1 MLRFLLQHGRAGLL
15 TTAALGPALFSAA
28 LLSAAVFSAALGACG
43 SPPPKVPE
51 PAPAAEKPSAPLSPV
66 LSEAPSPPVL
76 LREVGFLAPQAALHD
91 PDEDVYLVSNS
102 NGAAG
107 EADGNGFISRV
118 SPEGARVTLKW
129 IDGANGVGLDAPKGM
144 ALWGDKLYV
153 ADINLVRSFDRK
165 TGEPLGKVAILT
177 AHDLDALA
185 VAPDGTLYVSDTG
198 QLGPK
203 TELGKRKGKGKGS
216 EPQAASSDAIY
227 AVDARGVSR
236 LVVKGAELGQPT
248 GLLADAAGLWV
259 ANLSGELYRVAA
271 DGQRA
276 PGIRLPGAGLH
287 GLLETEG
294 GRLVIASAETSTV
307 YVAKGHGGAA
317 AGGATLPEGF
327 EPLITELSSPG
338 QLGYDRRRRQLIVPL
353 VKDDALYIQQIPAR
367 EAR

>member
-15 TTAALGPALFSAA
+15 TTAALGLGLFSAA
-28 LLSAAVFSAALGACG
+28 LSAAALWACG

-129 IDGANGVGLDAPKGM
+129 IDGANGAGLDAPKGL
-144 ALWGDKLYV
+144 ALSGDKLYV
-153 ADINLVRSFDRK
+153 ADINVVRSFDRK

-198 QLGPK
+198 QLGSK
-203 TELGKRKGKGKGS
+203 TEVRKRKGKGKS
-216 EPQAASSDAIY
+216 AEPQGTSSEAIY

-236 LVVKGAELGQPT
+236 LLVKGAELGQPT

-276 PGIRLPGAGLH
+276 PGIRLPGSGLH
-287 GLLETEG
+287 GLLEVEG
-294 GRLVIASAETSTV
+294 GRMVIACAETSTV
-307 YVAKGHGGAA
+307 YVGKGHAGA
-317 AGGATLPEGF
+317 AGGGATPPERF
-327 EPLITELSSPG
+327 EPLITDLSSPG

-353 VKDDALYIQQIPAR
+353 VQDNALYIQQIPAG